1 MTTLKTTPVSGVV
14 ITPEM
19 ESNIS
24 KITEKAQLEMATNF
38 LKVLEDTFGVEGVC
52 ALDILDALGI
62 CGLSFTIGE
71 WASHTYLTEMS
82 KLDEFGFPISGDK

>member
-1 MTTLKTTPVSGVV
+1 MATVKTTPVSGMV

-38 LKVLEDTFGVEGVC
+38 LKALADTYGVEGVC
-52 ALDILDALGI
+52 ALDILDALAI

-82 KLDEFGFPISGDK
+82 KLDEFGFPISENK